1 MLSRPL
7 RAAWPELALLV
18 VLLAAPVLLPPLG
31 FSHDLLSRALNW
43 ALFGLGLDILF
54 GLAGLLSFGQA
65 AFYGAGGFVAA
76 YLLVSGLVQSVWLAF
91 LIGTLAAG
99 LFGLAVGW
107 LAVRRIGIYFAMITL
122 AFGQM
127 AYFVQNSPLSD
138 YTGGEN
144 GIAGVPVPV
153 IGFGE
158 SAVRITAGLPMYAL
172 LAATFFLGFVL
183 ARRIVHSPVGLI
195 LKAVKENTSRV
206 AMLGHDVPA
215 YKLAAF
221 TIAALYAG
229 LAGAMLGSFQS
240 YMPPDAFA
248 LETSGQL
255 VVQTIVGGVGTLVG
269 PLVGAALWLWLR
281 DNLQLIPGF
290 GSLWKL
296 ILGVAFIG
304 LVMGLRR
311 GICGEILHRWRQR
324 SEAARLRA
332 AKARTEAIEAAAASG
347 DAVAP
352 HSPSEVALYDIT
364 LPEVTLP
371 MPRPVIDGRT
381 AHAEIAL
388 EAQGLARHY
397 GGLKAVDGVSFQ
409 VRRGSIHAVI
419 GPNGAGKSTL
429 FKMLSDEV
437 SPSAGAVL
445 LFGERLTGAGV
456 TEATQRGVAKSNQL
470 NQLFLNLTVRENLRV
485 AALARARGRFRL
497 DLLAPV
503 QGRTDVEAQVA
514 TMLGVLDLGMRAE
527 TRVGVLAYGEKRRL
541 EIGMALATSPNVLLL
556 DEPLAGMSPSERIAT
571 CALIRR
577 IGRSCTILL
586 VEHDLDAVFDLAE
599 RITVLSE
606 GRLLADGP
614 AAVVRRDAAV
624 QKAYLGAASDEAAGE
639 GTAIV
644 GAMHEPA

>member
-18 VLLAAPVLLPPLG
+18 VLLAAPMLLPPLG

-127 AYFVQNSPLSD
+127 AYFIQNSPLSD

-153 IGFGE
+153 IGFGA
-158 SAVRITAGLPMYAL
+158 SAVRVTAGLPMYAL
-172 LAATFFLGFVL
+172 LATAFFLGFVL

-195 LKAVKENTSRV
+195 LKAVKENTPRV

-324 SEAARLRA
+324 GEAARLRA
-332 AKARTEAIEAAAASG
+332 AMDRTKAIEAAAAPG
-347 DAVAP
+347 G
-352 HSPSEVALYDIT
+352 ALA
-364 LPEVTLP
+364 PEVPSDVALP

-437 SPSAGAVL
+437 SPSAGSVL

-503 QGRTDVEAQVA
+503 RGRTDVEAQVA

-614 AAVVRRDAAV
+614 AEVVRRDPAV
-624 QKAYLGAASDEAAGE
+624 QKAYLGAGPDEAARE
-639 GTAIV
+639 RTGTR

>member
-1 MLSRPL
+1 
-7 RAAWPELALLV
+7 
-18 VLLAAPVLLPPLG
+18 
-31 FSHDLLSRALNW
+31 
-43 ALFGLGLDILF
+43 
-54 GLAGLLSFGQA
+54 
-65 AFYGAGGFVAA
+65 
-76 YLLVSGLVQSVWLAF
+76 
-91 LIGTLAAG
+91 
-99 LFGLAVGW
+99 
-107 LAVRRIGIYFAMITL
+107 MITL

-127 AYFVQNSPLSD
+127 AYFIQNSPLSD

-153 IGFGE
+153 LGFGAG
-158 SAVRITAGLPMYAL
+158 AVRITAGLPMYAL
-172 LAATFFLGFVL
+172 LAATFFLGFIL

-195 LKAVKENTSRV
+195 LKAIKENTPRV

-269 PLVGAALWLWLR
+269 PLVGAVLWLWLR

-311 GICGEILHRWRQR
+311 GICGEILHRWQQR
-324 SEAARLRA
+324 GEAIRLRA
-332 AKARTEAIEAAAASG
+332 AKARTEAIEDAIASG
-347 DAVAP
+347 GIVAP
-352 HSPSEVALYDIT
+352 EIPAEVA
-364 LPEVTLP
+364 LP
-371 MPRPVIDGRT
+371 MPRPAVDGRT

-388 EAQGLARHY
+388 EARGLARHY

-437 SPSAGAVL
+437 TPSAGSVL

-470 NQLFLNLTVRENLRV
+470 NQLFLNLSVRENLRV

-497 DLLAPV
+497 DLLAPAT
-503 QGRTDVEAQVA
+503 GRAEVEAQVE
-514 TMLGVLDLGMRAE
+514 TMLSILDLGMRAE
-527 TRVGVLAYGEKRRL
+527 DARRHPRL
-541 EIGMALATSPNVLLL
+541 WREAPARDRHGLGHQPQRSPPRRATGRH
-556 DEPLAGMSPSERIAT
+556 EPLGTRRDLRTHQADRSFPARSSSSSTTSMPSSISPSE
-571 CALIRR
+571 
-577 IGRSCTILL
+577 SP
-586 VEHDLDAVFDLAE
+586 
-599 RITVLSE
+599 S
-606 GRLLADGP
+606 
-614 AAVVRRDAAV
+614 
-624 QKAYLGAASDEAAGE
+624 
-639 GTAIV
+639 
-644 GAMHEPA
+644 

>member
-1 MLSRPL
+1 MGARPL
-7 RAAWPELALLV
+7 RRAWPELALLV
-18 VLLAAPVLLPPLG
+18 VLLTAPILLPPLG

-76 YLLVSGLVQSVWLAF
+76 YLLVSGLIQSVWLAF

-127 AYFVQNSPLSD
+127 AYFIQNSPLSD

-153 IGFGE
+153 IGFGTW
-158 SAVRITAGLPMYAL
+158 AVRITAGLPMYAL
-172 LAATFFLGFVL
+172 LAATFFLGFIL

-195 LKAVKENTSRV
+195 LKAIKENTPRV

-269 PLVGAALWLWLR
+269 PLVGAVLWLWLR

-311 GICGEILHRWRQR
+311 GICGEILHRWQQR
-324 SEAARLRA
+324 GEAIRLRA
-332 AKARTEAIEAAAASG
+332 AKARTEAIEDAIASG
-347 DAVAP
+347 GIVAP
-352 HSPSEVALYDIT
+352 EIPAEVA
-364 LPEVTLP
+364 LP
-371 MPRPVIDGRT
+371 MPRPAVNGRT

-388 EAQGLARHY
+388 EARGLARHY

-437 SPSAGAVL
+437 TPSAGSVL

-470 NQLFLNLTVRENLRV
+470 NQLFLNLSVRENLRV

-497 DLLAPV
+497 DLIAPAT
-503 QGRTDVEAQVA
+503 GRAEVEAQVE
-514 TMLGVLDLGMRAE
+514 TMLGILDLGMRAE
-527 TRVGVLAYGEKRRL
+527 TRVGILAYGEKRRL

-556 DEPLAGMSPSERIAT
+556 DEPLAGMSPSERVAT

-614 AAVVRRDAAV
+614 AETVRRDPAV
-624 QKAYLGAASDEAAGE
+624 QKAYLGAAPDEASGE
-639 GTAIV
+639 GTTIL
-644 GAMHEPA
+644 GATHEPA

>member
-1 MLSRPL
+1 MLARPL

-18 VLLAAPVLLPPLG
+18 VLLAAPALLPTLG

-127 AYFVQNSPLSD
+127 AHFVQNSPLSD

-153 IGFGE
+153 IGFGA

-183 ARRIVHSPVGLI
+183 ARRIMHSPVGLI
-195 LKAVKENTSRV
+195 LKAVKENTPRV

-311 GICGEILHRWRQR
+311 GICGEILHRWCQR
-324 SEAARLRA
+324 GEAARLRA
-332 AKARTEAIEAAAASG
+332 AMDRTRAIEAAT
-347 DAVAP
+347 AP
-352 HSPSEVALYDIT
+352 AGALA
-364 LPEVTLP
+364 PEVPSDVALP

-437 SPSAGAVL
+437 SPSAGSVL

-497 DLLAPV
+497 DLFAPV
-503 QGRTDVEAQVA
+503 GGRTDVEAQVA

-556 DEPLAGMSPSERIAT
+556 DEPLAGMSPSERVAT

-614 AAVVRRDAAV
+614 AGVVRRDPAV
-624 QKAYLGAASDEAAGE
+624 QQAYLGAGPDGAAGVRT
-639 GTAIV
+639 GTR

>member
-1 MLSRPL
+1 MGVRPL
-7 RAAWPELALLV
+7 RRAWPELALLV
-18 VLLAAPVLLPPLG
+18 VLLTAPILLPPLG

-76 YLLVSGLVQSVWLAF
+76 YLLVSGLIQSVWLAF

-127 AYFVQNSPLSD
+127 AYFIQNSPLSD

-153 IGFGE
+153 LGFGAG
-158 SAVRITAGLPMYAL
+158 AVRITAGLPMYAL
-172 LAATFFLGFVL
+172 LAATFFLGFIL

-195 LKAVKENTSRV
+195 LKAIKENTPRV

-269 PLVGAALWLWLR
+269 PLVGAVLWLWLR

-311 GICGEILHRWRQR
+311 GICGEILHRWQQR
-324 SEAARLRA
+324 GEAIRLRA
-332 AKARTEAIEAAAASG
+332 AKARTEAIEDAIASG
-347 DAVAP
+347 GIVAP
-352 HSPSEVALYDIT
+352 EIPAEVA
-364 LPEVTLP
+364 LP
-371 MPRPVIDGRT
+371 MPRPAVNGRT

-388 EAQGLARHY
+388 EARGLARHY

-437 SPSAGAVL
+437 TPSAGSVL

-470 NQLFLNLTVRENLRV
+470 NQLFLNLSVRENLRV

-497 DLLAPV
+497 DLLAPAT
-503 QGRTDVEAQVA
+503 GRAEVEAQVE
-514 TMLGVLDLGMRAE
+514 TMLSILDLGMRAE
-527 TRVGVLAYGEKRRL
+527 TRVGILAYGEKRRL

-556 DEPLAGMSPSERIAT
+556 DEPLAGMSPSERVAT

-614 AAVVRRDAAV
+614 AETVRRDPAV
-624 QKAYLGAASDEAAGE
+624 QKAYLGAAPDEASGE
-639 GTAIV
+639 GTTIL
-644 GAMHEPA
+644 GATHEPA

>member
-1 MLSRPL
+1 MNRGSV
-7 RAAWPELALLV
+7 RAVLPELALLA

-76 YLLVSGLVQSVWLAF
+76 YLLVSGLVHSVWLAF

-99 LFGLAVGW
+99 LFGLAIGW

-127 AYFVQNSPLSD
+127 AYFIQNSPLSD
-138 YTGGEN
+138 FTGGEN

-153 IGFGE
+153 IGFGAG
-158 SAVRITAGLPMYAL
+158 AVRITAGVPMYAL

-183 ARRIVHSPVGLI
+183 AQRIVHSPVGLI
-195 LKAVKENTSRV
+195 LKAIKENTARV

-281 DNLQLIPGF
+281 DNLQLLPGF

-296 ILGVAFIG
+296 ILGLAFIG

-324 SEAARLRA
+324 GEAARLHA
-332 AKARTEAIEAAAASG
+332 AKARTEAIEAG
-347 DAVAP
+347 RLHAP
-352 HSPSEVALYDIT
+352 EVPAEVA
-364 LPEVTLP
+364 LP
-371 MPRPVIDGRT
+371 MPRPAVDGRS

-409 VRRGSIHAVI
+409 VRRRSIHAVI

-437 SPSAGAVL
+437 SPSAGSVL

-497 DLLAPV
+497 DLLAPA
-503 QGRTDVEAQVA
+503 GARTDVEAQVE
-514 TMLGVLDLGMRAE
+514 TMLDILDLGVRAE

-556 DEPLAGMSPSERIAT
+556 DEPLAGMSPAERVAT

-606 GRLLADGP
+606 GRLLADGS
-614 AAVVRRDAAV
+614 ADIVRRDPAV
-624 QKAYLGAASDEAAGE
+624 QKAYLGAAPDEAVDE
-639 GTAIV
+639 GSATR

>member
-1 MLSRPL
+1 MRRLDP
-7 RAAWPELALLV
+7 RAHLAELALLA
-18 VLLAAPVLLPPLG
+18 VLAAAPVLLPPLG

-65 AFYGAGGFVAA
+65 AFYGMGGFVAA
-76 YLLVSGLVQSVWLAF
+76 YLLVSGTIGSVWLAL
-91 LIGTLAAG
+91 LIGTVSAG
-99 LFGLAVGW
+99 VLGLAVGW

-127 AYFVQNSPLSD
+127 AYFIENAPLSN

-153 IGFGE
+153 LGFGTYT
-158 SAVRITAGLPMYAL
+158 VRITAGLPMYAL
-172 LAATFFLGFVL
+172 LAAAFFLGFVL
-183 ARRIVHSPVGLI
+183 ARRIARSPVGLI
-195 LKAVKENTSRV
+195 LKAVKENTGRV

-229 LAGAMLGSFQS
+229 LAGAMLGPFQS

-281 DNLQLIPGF
+281 DNLQLIPGL
-290 GSLWKL
+290 GPLWKL
-296 ILGVAFIG
+296 VLGLAFIG

-311 GICGEILHRWRQR
+311 GICGEILHRWRVR
-324 SEAARLRA
+324 RNAAALRA
-332 AKARTEAIEAAAASG
+332 AHSLTAAIEAAGGAPAAP
-347 DAVAP
+347 ATPVAA
-352 HSPSEVALYDIT
+352 EVA
-364 LPEVTLP
+364 LP

-381 AHAEIAL
+381 AEAEIAL

-397 GGLKAVDGVSFQ
+397 GGLKAVDGVSFR

-437 SPSAGAVL
+437 APSAGTVL
-445 LFGERLTGAGV
+445 LFGTALTGSGV
-456 TEATQRGVAKSNQL
+456 SRAAQRGVAKSNQL
-470 NQLFLNLTVRENLRV
+470 NQLFLGLSVRDNLRV
-485 AALARARGRFRL
+485 AALARSRGRFRL
-497 DLLAPV
+497 DLLRPAD
-503 QGRTDVEAQVA
+503 GRPEVEAQVA
-514 TMLGVLDLGMRAE
+514 AMLALLDLAERAD
-527 TRVGVLAYGEKRRL
+527 TPASVLAYGEKRRL

-556 DEPLAGMSPSERIAT
+556 DEPLAGMSPSERAAT

-577 IGRSCTILL
+577 IGRSCTVVL
-586 VEHDLDAVFDLAE
+586 VEHDLDAVFGLAE

-614 AAVVRRDAAV
+614 SEAVRRDPAV
-624 QKAYLGAASDEAAGE
+624 QKAYLGAAPADAAE
-639 GTAIV
+639 TRESA
-644 GAMHEPA
+644 HEPA

>member
-1 MLSRPL
+1 MASTSCSGSPACSPSAKRP
-7 RAAWPELALLV
+7 
-18 VLLAAPVLLPPLG
+18 
-31 FSHDLLSRALNW
+31 SN
-43 ALFGLGLDILF
+43 
-54 GLAGLLSFGQA
+54 
-65 AFYGAGGFVAA
+65 GAGGFVAA
-76 YLLVSGLVQSVWLAF
+76 YLLVSGLIQSVWLAF

-127 AYFVQNSPLSD
+127 AYFIQNSPLSD

-153 IGFGE
+153 LGFGAG
-158 SAVRITAGLPMYAL
+158 AVRITAGLPMYAL
-172 LAATFFLGFVL
+172 LAATFFLGFIL

-195 LKAVKENTSRV
+195 LKAIKENTPRV

-269 PLVGAALWLWLR
+269 PLVGAVLWLWLR

-311 GICGEILHRWRQR
+311 GICGEILHRWQQR
-324 SEAARLRA
+324 GEAIRLRA
-332 AKARTEAIEAAAASG
+332 AKARTEAIEDAIASG
-347 DAVAP
+347 GIVAP
-352 HSPSEVALYDIT
+352 EIPAEVA
-364 LPEVTLP
+364 LP
-371 MPRPVIDGRT
+371 MPRPAVDGRT

-388 EAQGLARHY
+388 EARGLARHY

-437 SPSAGAVL
+437 TPSAGSVL

-470 NQLFLNLTVRENLRV
+470 NQLFLNLSVRENLRV

-497 DLLAPV
+497 DLLAPAT
-503 QGRTDVEAQVA
+503 GRAEVEAQVE
-514 TMLGVLDLGMRAE
+514 TMLSILDLGMRAE
-527 TRVGVLAYGEKRRL
+527 TRVGILAYGEKRRL
-541 EIGMALATSPNVLLL
+541 EIGMALATSPNGSPPRRATGRH
-556 DEPLAGMSPSERIAT
+556 EPLGTRRDLRTHQADRSFLHDPPRRARPRCRLRSRRANHRPERRAPSRGRA
-571 CALIRR
+571 RR
-577 IGRSCTILL
+577 DRAPRPGGAEGLSGCCPGRSLRRGD
-586 VEHDLDAVFDLAE
+586 HDPGSHA
-599 RITVLSE
+599 
-606 GRLLADGP
+606 
-614 AAVVRRDAAV
+614 
-624 QKAYLGAASDEAAGE
+624 
-639 GTAIV
+639 
-644 GAMHEPA
+644 

>member
-1 MLSRPL
+1 MGVRPL
-7 RAAWPELALLV
+7 RRAWPELALLV
-18 VLLAAPVLLPPLG
+18 VLLTAPILLPPLG

-76 YLLVSGLVQSVWLAF
+76 YLLVSGLIQSVWLAF

-127 AYFVQNSPLSD
+127 AYFIQNSPLSD

-153 IGFGE
+153 IGFGTW
-158 SAVRITAGLPMYAL
+158 AVRITAGLPMYAL

-195 LKAVKENTSRV
+195 LKAIKENTPRV

-269 PLVGAALWLWLR
+269 PLVGAVLWLWLR

-311 GICGEILHRWRQR
+311 GICGEILHRWQQR
-324 SEAARLRA
+324 GEAIRLRA
-332 AKARTEAIEAAAASG
+332 AKARTEAIEDAIASG
-347 DAVAP
+347 GIVAP
-352 HSPSEVALYDIT
+352 EIPAEVA
-364 LPEVTLP
+364 LP
-371 MPRPVIDGRT
+371 MPRPAVDGRI

-388 EAQGLARHY
+388 EARGLARHY

-437 SPSAGAVL
+437 TPSAGSVL

-470 NQLFLNLTVRENLRV
+470 NQLFLNLSVRENLRV

-497 DLLAPV
+497 DLLAPAT
-503 QGRTDVEAQVA
+503 GRAEVEAQVE
-514 TMLGVLDLGMRAE
+514 TMLGILDLGMRAE
-527 TRVGVLAYGEKRRL
+527 TRVGILAYGEKRRL

-556 DEPLAGMSPSERIAT
+556 DEPLAGMSPSERVAT

-614 AAVVRRDAAV
+614 AETVRRDPAV
-624 QKAYLGAASDEAAGE
+624 QKAYLGAAPDEASGE
-639 GTAIV
+639 GTTIL
-644 GAMHEPA
+644 GATHEPA

>member
-1 MLSRPL
+1 MNRVFVRPVL
-7 RAAWPELALLV
+7 PELALLV
-18 VLLAAPVLLPPLG
+18 FLLTAPILLPPLG

-76 YLLVSGLVQSVWLAF
+76 YLLVSGAIQSVWLAF

-99 LFGLAVGW
+99 LFGVAVGW

-127 AYFVQNSPLSD
+127 AYFIQNSPLSD
-138 YTGGEN
+138 FTGGEN

-153 IGFGE
+153 IGFGAG
-158 SAVRITAGLPMYAL
+158 AVRITAGLPMYAL
-172 LAATFFLGFVL
+172 LATTFFLGFVL
-183 ARRIVHSPVGLI
+183 ARRIMHSPVGLV
-195 LKAVKENTSRV
+195 LKAIKENTPRV

-296 ILGVAFIG
+296 ILGMAFIG

-324 SEAARLRA
+324 GEAIRLRA
-332 AKARTEAIEAAAASG
+332 AKARTEAIE
-347 DAVAP
+347 DAVASGGIVAP
-352 HSPSEVALYDIT
+352 EVPAEVA
-364 LPEVTLP
+364 LP
-371 MPRPVIDGRT
+371 MPRPAVDGRT
-381 AHAEIAL
+381 ADAEIAL

-437 SPSAGAVL
+437 SPSAGSVL

-456 TEATQRGVAKSNQL
+456 TQATQRGVAKSNQL

-497 DLLAPV
+497 DLLAPAT
-503 QGRTDVEAQVA
+503 GRAQVEAQVE
-514 TMLGVLDLGMRAE
+514 TMLGILDLGVRAE
-527 TRVGVLAYGEKRRL
+527 TRVGILAYGEKRRL

-556 DEPLAGMSPSERIAT
+556 DEPLAGMSPSERVAT

-614 AAVVRRDAAV
+614 AETVRRDPAV
-624 QKAYLGAASDEAAGE
+624 QKAYLGAVPDETDST
-639 GTAIV
+639 GTR